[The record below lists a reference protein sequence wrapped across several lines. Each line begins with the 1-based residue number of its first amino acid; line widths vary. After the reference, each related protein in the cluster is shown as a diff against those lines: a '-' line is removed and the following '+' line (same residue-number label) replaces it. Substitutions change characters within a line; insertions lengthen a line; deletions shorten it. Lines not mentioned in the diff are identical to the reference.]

1 MVGQRNVKRKRS
13 CSDEVSRLH
22 SLSLSLR
29 ILGTNNSRGYILAP
43 SVLPIFPFWSVRN
56 SAAGIFRQTC
66 HTSSH
71 QNFATPLPTP
81 ESQSHSQLAMSEAG
95 LFLGR
100 YRYPQSQAQAQQQ
113 LQKNF
118 DALFFPFLPAP
129 VAAACHGTDA
139 DGHCFPG
146 LVPSLYL
153 AEKRRHKPPIQP
165 PFVSHKR
172 GKLSALI
179 PDLSRGR
186 PVVVAGHTHSRSL
199 GSYTTRA
206 AVVPRPNLSTQV
218 FLSST

>member
-1 MVGQRNVKRKRS
+1 M
-13 CSDEVSRLH
+13 H

-29 ILGTNNSRGYILAP
+29 ILGTYHSRGYILAP
-43 SVLPIFPFWSVRN
+43 SVLPIFPFWSVLN

-81 ESQSHSQLAMSEAG
+81 ESQSQHSQLAMSEAG

-100 YRYPQSQAQAQQQ
+100 YRYPQSQSQAQQQ

-118 DALFFPFLPAP
+118 DALFFPFLSFPPLSPPHVTAR
-129 VAAACHGTDA
+129 GTDA

-172 GKLSALI
+172 GKLSALY
-179 PDLSRGR
+179 S
-186 PVVVAGHTHSRSL
+186 
-199 GSYTTRA
+199 
-206 AVVPRPNLSTQV
+206 
-218 FLSST
+218 